1 MSPNALSPNGKID
14 SEQNP
19 FESEFVDDRDGEDI
33 EDEGLIDFTPPG
45 GYGVNNFAVL
55 NSSLPGE
62 IGPQQHHL
70 TSFASARRSG
80 TSSKE
85 KKQHRTRWHFG
96 IRSRSPPMEVVSA
109 IYASLRSLGMEWKEK
124 RDLGGLCA
132 FHPKSKDR
140 AKIER
145 RRQWD
150 SPADHRVDLRAA
162 AQVYLVE
169 TRSREGDVV
178 VRHAMFYL
186 VPNVFLFE
194 YSGRHEYPTLLR

>member
-1 MSPNALSPNGKID
+1 MD

-19 FESEFVDDRDGEDI
+19 FESEFVDDGDGEDI

-45 GYGVNNFAVL
+45 AYGVNNFAVL

-62 IGPQQHHL
+62 MGPQQHHL
-70 TSFASARRSG
+70 ASYASARRSG
-80 TSSKE
+80 ASSKE

-132 FHPKSKDR
+132 VHPKSKDR

-145 RRQWD
+145 RRLRD
-150 SPADHRVDLRAA
+150 GPPDHRVDLRAA

-169 TRSREGDVV
+169 IRCREGDVV
-178 VRHAMFYL
+178 VR
-186 VPNVFLFE
+186 
-194 YSGRHEYPTLLR
+194 